1 MAKQIVANCIRTPD
15 GTILCSR
22 HVHDYATYVDKNG
35 YTYMVDGGRDYLR
48 RNIVDQA
55 PAEELSVTVNDPHE
69 LIRERFDWG
78 TRGKDGKSPLT
89 FKLLKDLDND
99 HIMAILETQTQ
110 IADWTRKLFVDE
122 LSYRNIQYVGVR
134 KSNVK
139 ENA

>member
-1 MAKQIVANCIRTPD
+1 MSKQLVVNCIRTPD
-15 GTILCSR
+15 GTLLHSR

-48 RNIVDQA
+48 RNIVDEA
-55 PAEELSVTVNDPHE
+55 PAEELSLTVDDPHE
-69 LIRERFDWG
+69 VIRERFDWG

-99 HIMAILETQTQ
+99 HIMAILDTQTH
-110 IADWTRKLFVDE
+110 IANWTRKLFIDE
-122 LSYRNIQYVGVR
+122 LSYRNIQYASVYT
-134 KSNVK
+134 SDVK

>member
-1 MAKQIVANCIRTPD
+1 MRKIVANCIRTPD

-22 HVHDYATYVDKNG
+22 HVHDYATYLDKNG

-48 RNIVDQA
+48 RNIVDEA
-55 PAEELSVTVNDPHE
+55 PAEELSVYTDDPHE
-69 LIRERFDWG
+69 VIRERFDWG

-99 HIMAILETQTQ
+99 HIMAILDTQKQ
-110 IADWTRKLFVDE
+110 IADWTRKLFIDE
-122 LSYRNIQYVGVR
+122 LSHRNIHYASVYT
-134 KSNVK
+134 SNVK

>member
-1 MAKQIVANCIRTPD
+1 MRKIVANCIRTPD

-22 HVHDYATYVDKNG
+22 HVHDYATYLDKNG

-48 RNIVDQA
+48 RNIVDEA
-55 PAEELSVTVNDPHE
+55 PAEELSVYADDPHE
-69 LIRERFDWG
+69 VIRERFDWG

-89 FKLLKDLDND
+89 FKLLKDLDD
-99 HIMAILETQTQ
+99 GHIMAILDTQKQ

-122 LSYRNIQYVGVR
+122 LSHRNIHYASVYT
-134 KSNVK
+134 SNVK

>member
-1 MAKQIVANCIRTPD
+1 MRKIVANCIRTPD

-22 HVHDYATYVDKNG
+22 HVHDYATYLDKNG

-48 RNIVDQA
+48 RNIVDEA
-55 PAEELSVTVNDPHE
+55 PAEELSVYADDPHE
-69 LIRERFDWG
+69 VIRERFDWG

-89 FKLLKDLDND
+89 FKLLKDLDD
-99 HIMAILETQTQ
+99 GHIMAILDTQKQ

-122 LSYRNIQYVGVR
+122 LSYRNIHYASVYT
-134 KSNVK
+134 SNVK

>member
-1 MAKQIVANCIRTPD
+1 MAKQIVVNCIRTPD
-15 GTILCSR
+15 GTLLQSR
-22 HVHDYATYVDKNG
+22 HVHDYATYGDKNG

-55 PAEELSVTVNDPHE
+55 PAEELSLNVDDPHE
-69 LIRERFDWG
+69 AIRERFDWG

-99 HIMAILETQTQ
+99 HIMAILDTQTH
-110 IADWTRKLFVDE
+110 IADWTRKLFIDE
-122 LSYRNIQYVGVR
+122 LSYRNIQYAGVR
-134 KSNVK
+134 SSNVK

>member
-1 MAKQIVANCIRTPD
+1 MSKQLVVNCIRTPD
-15 GTILCSR
+15 GTLLQSR

-48 RNIVDQA
+48 RNIVDEA
-55 PAEELSVTVNDPHE
+55 PAEELSLTVDDPHE
-69 LIRERFDWG
+69 VIRERFDWG

-99 HIMAILETQTQ
+99 HIMAILDTQTR
-110 IADWTRKLFVDE
+110 IADWTRKLFIDE
-122 LSYRNIQYVGVR
+122 LSYRNIQYVGVH
-134 KSNVK
+134 SSDVK